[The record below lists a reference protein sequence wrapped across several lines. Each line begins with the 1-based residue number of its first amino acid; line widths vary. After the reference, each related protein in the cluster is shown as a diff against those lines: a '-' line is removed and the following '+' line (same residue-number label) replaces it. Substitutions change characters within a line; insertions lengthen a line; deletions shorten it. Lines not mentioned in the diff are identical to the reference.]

1 MDKAKLNRL
10 AIEDEDSARTAAHI
24 GDRHMNPALL
34 AEKFGGIALDPQ
46 DQDKMQ
52 REAKWHRQRADD
64 DAYMALEA
72 LNTLKELSDP
82 NREIPQPH
90 KPKGV
95 DVDDIT
101 QRPPGRPLGPGDY
114 GGGE

>member
-1 MDKAKLNRL
+1 MNKAELNQL
-10 AIEDEDSARTAAHI
+10 SLNDEGAARTAAFI
-24 GDRHMNPALL
+24 ADRHMNPALL

-46 DQDKMQ
+46 DQGKMQ

-72 LNTLKELSDP
+72 LSTLKELSDP

-95 DVDDIT
+95 DLDEIT
-101 QRPPGRPLGPGDY
+101 KRPPGRPLGPADY